1 MQISNETFEILKN
14 FAMINP
20 SIALNPG
27 SVLQTVAPSKT
38 VMAKASIK
46 DSFPSAG
53 AIYDLNRFLGVVSL
67 FEQPTFDFGQSKVKI
82 KGKNNSVNYTF
93 ADPSMIVTPPD
104 NKSINVD
111 SPDVEIDLVWS
122 KLSNVLKAANVLQVP
137 EIALTNNDGVINLR
151 AIDSKNP
158 STDTYQEQVGSVGS
172 NNASSSSKDYNFIF
186 KTENFKMMSADYN
199 VKINKQGISQFT
211 SVSEGPQLTYWIAVE
226 SHSTFGE

>member
-27 SVLQTVAPSKT
+27 SILQTVAPSKT
-38 VMAKASIK
+38 VMAKADIK
-46 DSFPSAG
+46 DKFPSTG

-67 FEQPTFDFGQSKVKI
+67 FEQPTFDFGESGVKI

-93 ADPSMIVTPPD
+93 ADPSMIVTPPSD
-104 NKSINVD
+104 KSIDVD
-111 SPDVEIDLVWS
+111 NPDVELDITWS

-137 EIALTNNDGVINLR
+137 EVAIKSNNGIINLM

-158 STDTYQEQVGSVGS
+158 VP
-172 NNASSSSKDYNFIF
+172 I
-186 KTENFKMMSADYN
+186 
-199 VKINKQGISQFT
+199 
-211 SVSEGPQLTYWIAVE
+211 
-226 SHSTFGE
+226 

>member
-20 SIALNPG
+20 SIALKPG

-93 ADPSMIVTPPD
+93 ADPSMIITPPSD
-104 NKSINVD
+104 KSIDVD
-111 SPDVEIDLVWS
+111 KPDVELNITWS

-137 EIALTNNDGVINLR
+137 EIALKSNHGEIDLMAV
-151 AIDSKNP
+151 DSKNP
-158 STDTYQEQVGSVGS
+158 TADTYQEEVGNS
-172 NNASSSSKDYNFIF
+172 NVDYNFIF

-211 SVSEGPQLTYWIAVE
+211 SISEGPELTYWIAVE
-226 SHSTFGE
+226 SHSTYGE

>member
-27 SVLQTVAPSKT
+27 SILQTVAPSKT
-38 VMAKASIK
+38 VMAKADIK
-46 DSFPSAG
+46 DEFPSTG

-67 FEQPTFDFGQSKVKI
+67 FEQPTFDFGESGVKI

-93 ADPSMIVTPPD
+93 ADPSMIVTPPSD
-104 NKSINVD
+104 KSIDVD
-111 SPDVEIDLVWS
+111 NPDVELDITWS

-137 EIALTNNDGVINLR
+137 EVAIKSNNGIINLM
-151 AIDSKNP
+151 AIDSKN
-158 STDTYQEQVGSVGS
+158 TTADTYQQEVGNS
-172 NNASSSSKDYNFIF
+172 NVDYNFIF

-211 SVSEGPQLTYWIAVE
+211 SNSEGPQLTYWIAVE
-226 SHSTFGE
+226 SHSTYGE

>member
-27 SVLQTVAPSKT
+27 SILQTVAPSKT
-38 VMAKASIK
+38 VMAKADIK
-46 DSFPSAG
+46 DEFPSTG

-67 FEQPTFDFGQSKVKI
+67 FEQPTFDFGESGVKI

-93 ADPSMIVTPPD
+93 ADPSMIVTPPSD
-104 NKSINVD
+104 KSIDVD
-111 SPDVEIDLVWS
+111 NPDVELDITWS

-137 EIALTNNDGVINLR
+137 EVAIKSNNGIINLM

-158 STDTYQEQVGSVGS
+158 TADTYQQEVGNS
-172 NNASSSSKDYNFIF
+172 NVDYNFIF

-211 SVSEGPQLTYWIAVE
+211 SNSEGPQLTYWIAVE
-226 SHSTFGE
+226 SHSTYGE

>member
-27 SVLQTVAPSKT
+27 SILQTVAPSKT
-38 VMAKASIK
+38 VMAKADIK
-46 DSFPSAG
+46 DKFPSTG

-67 FEQPTFDFGQSKVKI
+67 FEQPTFDFGESGVKI

-93 ADPSMIVTPPD
+93 ADPSMIVTPPSD
-104 NKSINVD
+104 KSIDVD
-111 SPDVEIDLVWS
+111 NPDVELDITWS

-137 EIALTNNDGVINLR
+137 EVAIKSSNGIINLM

-158 STDTYQEQVGSVGS
+158 TADTYQREVGNS
-172 NNASSSSKDYNFIF
+172 NVEYNFIF

-211 SVSEGPQLTYWIAVE
+211 SNSEGPQLTYWIAVE
-226 SHSTFGE
+226 SHSTYGE